1 MTEESNRKVY
11 VPGISLEVQTI
22 IVDKQKNSVIAVA
35 HDGKVIVVFFS
46 RQHGPSARVMTEDQA
61 RKFGKELL
69 EAHQAINDDA
79 LIAQMEK
86 EFE

>member
-1 MTEESNRKVY
+1 MTESRKVY
-11 VPGISLEVQTI
+11 VPGQSLEVQTI
-22 IVDKQKNSVIAVA
+22 IMDKQKNSVLAVA
-35 HDGKVIVVFFS
+35 HEGKVIVVFFS
-46 RQHGPSARVMTEDQA
+46 SQHGPSARVMTTGQA

-79 LIAQMEK
+79 QIAEMEK